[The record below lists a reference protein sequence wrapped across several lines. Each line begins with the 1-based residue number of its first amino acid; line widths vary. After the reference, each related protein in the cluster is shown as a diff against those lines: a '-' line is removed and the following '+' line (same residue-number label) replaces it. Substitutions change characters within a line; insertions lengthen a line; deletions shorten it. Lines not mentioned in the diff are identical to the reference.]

1 MRLVVDLDD
10 LDLHGLADREH
21 LGRVVDAAPR
31 DVGDVQQAVDAAEI
45 NERTVVGDVLDHAVD
60 DLTLFEV
67 LHQLLALLGA
77 GLFQHRAAGD
87 DDVAAAAVH
96 LEDLERLRV
105 VHQRRNVADRTDVDL
120 RARQEGHGTVE
131 VDGEAALDLV
141 EDDAVDLLV
150 VLERL
155 LELAPALFAARLVAR
170 QHGFAEGVLD
180 AIEEHFHLVA
190 DLDLAVTA
198 GAGKFAQ
205 GDAALG
211 LQADVDDGHV
221 LFNCNHL
228 ALDDGA
234 FLQVATCEGLVEHRG
249 EIVTRGAIGISRS
262 RSHLFSSCGCLAG
275 RWVHGRIARAV
286 SEGPQDLR
294 ATACCPGW
302 HRNGGSG
309 PAEARAFDT
318 WKSLS
323 GASIAPAPKQAD
335 RGIDL
340 KERERALPP
349 MTAAA

>member
-1 MRLVVDLDD
+1 MHVLLGPRHLGDVDEALDARLELHERAVVGDVGDAALVARGDRILRLDALPGIVLQLLHAERDAVGLVVDLDD
-10 LDLHGLADREH
+10 LDLHLLPDIEH
-21 LGRVVDAAPR
+21 LGRMIDAPPGN
-31 DVGDVQQAVDAAEI
+31 VGDVEKAVDAAQI
-45 NERTVVGDVLDHAVD
+45 HERAVVGDVLDHAID
-60 DLTLFEV
+60 DLTFFEV

-150 VLERL
+150 VLEGL

-180 AIEEHFHLVA
+180 PIEEHFHLVA
-190 DLDLAVTA
+190 DLELAVTA

-205 GDAALG
+205 GNAALR

-221 LFNCNHL
+221 LFDCNNL
-228 ALDDGA
+228 ALDD
-234 FLQVATCEGLVEHRG
+234 
-249 EIVTRGAIGISRS
+249 
-262 RSHLFSSCGCLAG
+262 
-275 RWVHGRIARAV
+275 
-286 SEGPQDLR
+286 
-294 ATACCPGW
+294 
-302 HRNGGSG
+302 
-309 PAEARAFDT
+309 
-318 WKSLS
+318 
-323 GASIAPAPKQAD
+323 
-335 RGIDL
+335 
-340 KERERALPP
+340 
-349 MTAAA
+349 